1 MRYCLSLVPIKN
13 NDLASIK
20 STSYFYAIIGVS
32 LVLFVLGMAVVLIY
46 KAKQTSTEWKENL
59 AIEIVLKD
67 EIDTPSIATLQ
78 TIIKGKKY
86 VKNIR
91 FISKHE
97 AAQTL
102 QKDLGENFLDILGY
116 NPLYHSFLI
125 NVYEE
130 YSTKTGLEAVQKELT
145 MLPEVKQVN
154 FQKSV
159 LDSFDKT
166 VGKASF
172 IILVIAGLLLAFAVS
187 LIFNTIRLAMFANR
201 FTIKTM
207 QLFGATRWF
216 IIRPFLGKS
225 LLNGLVSGLI
235 ASALLT
241 IVLAYFDYALPELG
255 LRTDLITF
263 ALLFGALILFGIFIS
278 FFSTLTAVLRY
289 LRVKVDNLY

>member
-241 IVLAYFDYALPELG
+241 IVLAYFDYALPELD